1 MSSLKRIPFL
11 APLDEERLAALEQQC
26 GWKRYG
32 ENELIIDFGDQD
44 DCVYFVVDGRA
55 RVLYRA
61 ATGKEVILADV
72 TSGQFFGDIAA
83 IDGQPRSANVTTL
96 QPSHLGI
103 MPGGVFRQ
111 IRSEER
117 RVGKECRSRWSPYH

>member
-1 MSSLKRIPFL
+1 MPSLRRIPFL
-11 APLDEERLAALEQQC
+11 ATLDDERLAALEQQC
-26 GWKRYG
+26 SWKRYG

-44 DCVYFVVDGRA
+44 DDVYFVVDGRV

-83 IDGQPRSANVTTL
+83 IDGQPRSANVTTR
-96 QPSHLGI
+96 QPSQLGI
-103 MPGGVFRQ
+103 MPGG
-111 IRSEER
+111 
-117 RVGKECRSRWSPYH
+117 